1 MAIEVLLI
9 EDDSTLA
16 ELLGSA
22 LSEAGFAVRTA
33 PDGAEGLRVFT
44 ERPSEV
50 VVTDILMPRMEGYET
65 IIELKAMN
73 PGVRILAISGG
84 GVTGRGEDILRHASM
99 FGAHAVMKKPISLE
113 DFVSKVRDLAA
124 RDACIG

>member
-9 EDDSTLA
+9 EDDSALA

-33 PDGAEGLRVFT
+33 PDGAEGLRIFT

-50 VVTDILMPRMEGYET
+50 
-65 IIELKAMN
+65 
-73 PGVRILAISGG
+73 
-84 GVTGRGEDILRHASM
+84 
-99 FGAHAVMKKPISLE
+99 GAVQ
-113 DFVSKVRDLAA
+113 A
-124 RDACIG
+124 RRRPTSCPSCPS